1 MPAVL
6 TARRSAAAL
15 TAALALT
22 LAGCQA
28 DPAEHGDRSDARP
41 SSTATTDAGK
51 TSEGSSEASED
62 DGGPGDAADGSETAG
77 ASQDSEGAGD
87 SEGSGDSEGAGTPD
101 GETNDQGVPM
111 RAFSAEETPPQF
123 LLYSFDGGLESDR
136 YEYFMDVAEDVD
148 AKFTVYLSGIHLLQP
163 ENRTWYQAPG
173 NEPGHVAKDLGGPKE
188 EIAER
193 IRAVNA
199 AYAAGHEIGTHYMG
213 HLCFVEKYGGDKW
226 DTDDWREEHRQF
238 YEILA
243 DPAGING
250 YDDPDF
256 PELEVPAEAIQG
268 HRLPCLDGRWDQ
280 LVPVWKE
287 FGHTYDTSRGSQ
299 QRGVAWP
306 YQEDGIWEFEMPLFY
321 SPMAASMGAE
331 NPYIMTMDYNF
342 WVSSQ
347 RLGVGENDTEKLS
360 EIYLDTYRYVYD
372 SVSSSNRAPIVFGN
386 HFNTYGGD
394 AYNPALAETMKEF
407 CPQEGTY
414 CVTYQT
420 MIDWLEL
427 QDPDVLEAW
436 REQGYSAVGDD
447 LAEVRG

>member
-1 MPAVL
+1 MPAAR

-22 LAGCQA
+22 LSGCQA
-28 DPAEHGDRSDARP
+28 DPVAHEDVSAESPASAASPQSDGGASDA
-41 SSTATTDAGK
+41 ST
-51 TSEGSSEASED
+51 ED
-62 DGGPGDAADGSETAG
+62 HGSEESG
-77 ASQDSEGAGD
+77 SEGAA
-87 SEGSGDSEGAGTPD
+87 SEGADPSGDAP
-101 GETNDQGVPM
+101 GETDAQGVPM
-111 RAFSAEETPPQF
+111 RAFSADETPPQF

-136 YEYFMDVAEDVD
+136 YAYFMEAAEESN

-163 ENRTWYQAPG
+163 ENRDWYQAPG
-173 NEPGHVAKDLGGPKE
+173 NERGRVAKELGGPKE

-193 IRAVNA
+193 IRMVNA

-213 HLCFVEKYGGDKW
+213 HMCFVEKYGGDKW
-226 DTDDWREEHRQF
+226 TTADWRSEHEQF

-243 DPAGING
+243 DPAGVNG
-250 YDDPDF
+250 YQDDPDF
-256 PELEVPAEAIQG
+256 PELQVPAEAIQG
-268 HRLPCLDGRWDQ
+268 QRLPCLDGRWDQ

-287 FGHTYDTSRGSQ
+287 HGHTYDTSRGAQ
-299 QRGVAWP
+299 HRGVGWP

-321 SPMAASMGAE
+321 SPMAASLGAP

-347 RLGVGENDTEKLS
+347 RLGIGEQDTERLA
-360 EIYLDTYRYVYD
+360 ELYLDTYRYVYD
-372 SVSSSNRAPIVFGN
+372 SVSRSNRAPIVFGN

-394 AYNPALAETMKEF
+394 AYNPALAETMREF

-427 QDPDVLEAW
+427 QDPAVLEAW
-436 REQGYSAVGDD
+436 RQQGYSADGSD
-447 LAEVRG
+447 LADIRG